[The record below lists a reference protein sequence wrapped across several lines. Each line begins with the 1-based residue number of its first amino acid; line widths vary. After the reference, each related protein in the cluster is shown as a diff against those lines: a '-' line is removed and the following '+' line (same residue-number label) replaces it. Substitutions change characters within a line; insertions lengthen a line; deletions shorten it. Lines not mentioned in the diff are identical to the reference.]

1 MAQRTFWKGYLKL
14 SLVTCP
20 VAMMPATTES
30 AKIRFHTINRAT
42 GNRIMSR
49 YVDSV
54 THKVVDDDEQVKGYE
69 TGEGEYVMLEE
80 DEIASVAL
88 ESTRT
93 IDIEQFVPRDS
104 IEWLWYDKPHYLV
117 RSEEHTSELQSLM
130 RISYAVFCLKKKKLI
145 TERRCDHKRQ
155 IHR

>member
-80 DEIASVAL
+80 DEIASEIGREAWRARVCQYVKRWGVAG
-88 ESTRT
+88 T
-93 IDIEQFVPRDS
+93 V
-104 IEWLWYDKPHYLV
+104 
-117 RSEEHTSELQSLM
+117 
-130 RISYAVFCLKKKKLI
+130 
-145 TERRCDHKRQ
+145 
-155 IHR
+155 

>member
-1 MAQRTFWKGYLKL
+1 MAQRTFGKGDLKL

-54 THKVVDDDEQVKGYE
+54 THKVVDDDEQVDRK
-69 TGEGEYVMLEE
+69 
-80 DEIASVAL
+80 
-88 ESTRT
+88 ST
-93 IDIEQFVPRDS
+93 P
-104 IEWLWYDKPHYLV
+104 
-117 RSEEHTSELQSLM
+117 SELQSLM
-130 RISYAVFCLKKKKLI
+130 RISYAVFCLKKKKTLDIYTTTTKQHI
-145 TERRCDHKRQ
+145 TLSQDAT
-155 IHR
+155 

>member
-42 GNRIMSR
+42 GNRSMSR

-54 THKVVDDDEQVKGYE
+54 NHKVVDDDEQVKGYE

-80 DEIASVAL
+80 DERASVERECRRKS
-88 ESTRT
+88 ES
-93 IDIEQFVPRDS
+93 EQVGPR
-104 IEWLWYDKPHYLV
+104 EWMEGTGNDKA
-117 RSEEHTSELQSLM
+117 E
-130 RISYAVFCLKKKKLI
+130 
-145 TERRCDHKRQ
+145 
-155 IHR
+155 